1 MQAIFFKDFNYL
13 FWEGGAEKEGERESF
28 FFFLRSIYLLE
39 MGREREHARE
49 KEHKWGARGRGRS
62 RLPTEQGAQR

>member
-28 FFFLRSIYLLE
+28 FFFLRE
-39 MGREREHARE
+39 RERVLGRCPIEY
-49 KEHKWGARGRGRS
+49 GA
-62 RLPTEQGAQR
+62 LQGAQSQDPLIMS